1 MTTESKIG
9 HLPSTLAT
17 WVYLLHV
24 GGRPCAD
31 DTIRGLCEAIDGAV
45 KDDGALNDHGAGLAT
60 ALEALLSGGLAEAL
74 SSLYGSGVSRG
85 FHGDREE
92 RLRAVR
98 RYQFGLPLPWLAS
111 IVERTDSGDLVT
123 HPVLVESLRDTV
135 TLMDPFPWD
144 SVEEERTLP
153 LWEFVA
159 KWELAGADAWHVS

>member
-31 DTIRGLCEAIDGAV
+31 ETIRGLCDAIDGAV
-45 KDDGALNDHGAGLAT
+45 KDDGALADHGAGLAA
-60 ALEALLSGGLAEAL
+60 ALEAMLSGGLETAL
-74 SSLYGSGVSRG
+74 SGLYGADVVRG
-85 FHGDREE
+85 FDGDREE

-111 IVERTDSGDLVT
+111 LVERTEDGELVT

-135 TLMDPFPWD
+135 TLMDPYPWD
-144 SVEEERTLP
+144 AVEEERTLP

-159 KWELAGADAWHVS
+159 KWELAGSDAWRVN

>member
-24 GGRPCAD
+24 GGRPSAD
-31 DTIRGLCEAIDGAV
+31 ETIRDLCDAIDGAV
-45 KDDGALNDHGAGLAT
+45 KDDGALADHGAGLAT
-60 ALEALLSGGLAEAL
+60 ALEGLLSEGLEAAL
-74 SSLYGSGVSRG
+74 AGLYGSSVVRG
-85 FHGDREE
+85 FGADREE

-98 RYQFGLPLPWLAS
+98 RYQFCLPLPWLAS
-111 IVERTDSGDLVT
+111 LVERTPDGDLVT

-135 TLMDPFPWD
+135 TLMDPYPWD
-144 SVEEERTLP
+144 AVEEERTLP

-159 KWELAGADAWHVS
+159 KWELAGADAWRVN